1 MGSRTHFRGENTW
14 PLKVF
19 PTKHDS
25 QIVLVP
31 GQVTLYIC
39 LAVMLCLSDN
49 DRFNDAVVGWV
60 SSLNEE
66 SIFMV
71 DPADS
76 SVVEMFGDL
85 GWRLSQKMFG
95 IFWPSL
101 QNPHFGRYQMGPE
114 PSL

>member
-1 MGSRTHFRGENTW
+1 
-14 PLKVF
+14 
-19 PTKHDS
+19 
-25 QIVLVP
+25 
-31 GQVTLYIC
+31 
-39 LAVMLCLSDN
+39 MLCLSDN

-101 QNPHFGRYQMGPE
+101 QNPVLAGTRWAPSHRYKWTYNP
-114 PSL
+114 

>member
-1 MGSRTHFRGENTW
+1 MGSRTHFLGENTW

-19 PTKHDS
+19 PTNHDS
-25 QIVLVP
+25 QMVLYSTRT
-31 GQVTLYIC
+31 GNIIC

-49 DRFNDAVVGWV
+49 DRNNDAVVGWV

-95 IFWPSL
+95 IFWP
-101 QNPHFGRYQMGPE
+101 
-114 PSL
+114 